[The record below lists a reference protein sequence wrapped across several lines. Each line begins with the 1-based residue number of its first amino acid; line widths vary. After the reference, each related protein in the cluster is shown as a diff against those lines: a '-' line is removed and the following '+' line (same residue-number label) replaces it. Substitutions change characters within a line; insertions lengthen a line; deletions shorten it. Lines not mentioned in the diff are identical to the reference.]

1 MNTTHPT
8 FPEEL
13 VPMEDL
19 SLDLEKR
26 KHVVLRRFH
35 VDFNSCGE
43 PIQFAPDRSWSTKP
57 LVQVEKQALFAEV
70 ALLSLFRKSG
80 WEGVWADGS
89 HRKYFDKMP
98 NQSKGVS
105 LTTYVNQMLARI
117 AESNGQSR
125 SGCWDVI
132 LWSHR
137 TLVFV
142 AVVGERP
149 QECRQE
155 RPQECRQERP
165 QECRQERPREAV
177 SEARARWLDAA
188 LRTGLSEAQFVVVE
202 WDYRKVIV
210 RRKRPLPGPG

>member
-1 MNTTHPT
+1 MDSTHPT

-19 SLDLEKR
+19 FLDLEKR
-26 KHVVLRRFH
+26 KHVALRRFH
-35 VDFNSCGE
+35 MDFNTCGE
-43 PIQFAPDRSWSTKP
+43 PIQFAPDRFWSAKP

-105 LTTYVNQMLARI
+105 LTTYVNKMLTRI
-117 AESNGQSR
+117 AEANGQSR
-125 SGCWDVI
+125 TGCWDVI

-137 TLVFV
+137 TLLFV
-142 AVVGERP
+142 AVAGTQTR
-149 QECRQE
+149 ECR
-155 RPQECRQERP
+155 PSAP
-165 QECRQERPREAV
+165 SGLERPRAAV

-188 LRTGLSEAQFVVVE
+188 LRTGLSAGQFVVVQ
-202 WDYRKVIV
+202 WDYRRVIV
-210 RRKRPLPGPG
+210 RRKRPLSG